1 MQNYTKQKNYEFN
14 FGWVIFWQNSVEH
27 ILLKKGSTHAR
38 KRHKHKGYIKFS
50 VLVFNDKLHNIFST
64 IFPVSH
70 FLKQN
75 DNSITDTYQYSKI
88 FS

>member
-1 MQNYTKQKNYEFN
+1 MQNYTKQKNYKFN

-38 KRHKHKGYIKFS
+38 KRQKHKGYIKFS

-70 FLKQN
+70 F
-75 DNSITDTYQYSKI
+75 
-88 FS
+88 F

>member
-38 KRHKHKGYIKFS
+38 KRQKHKGYIKFS

-70 FLKQN
+70 FFFLN
-75 DNSITDTYQYSKI
+75 DSSITDTYQYSKI